1 MGNLNSPGGADE
13 YARRLLDAVPLAIL
27 VVDEDLRILDFNAAA
42 ALMVNGEMR
51 AIIRRRGGEAL
62 QCIHSTDVP
71 GGCGQGPFCQDCIIR
86 NSVTTAIRKR
96 ELTRRQGLV
105 EVVVGAATREIQ
117 MLVTAAPFVLEGQTR
132 ALLTLEDV
140 SELVPLRGFLT
151 MCSRCKDIRDD
162 QQHWHS
168 LEDYL
173 ARHANIQFS
182 HGLCPECAHA
192 LFPEFALSEK
202 SNASS

>member
-1 MGNLNSPGGADE
+1 MELMNSTGGAEE

-27 VVDEDLRILDFNAAA
+27 VVDEELRILDFNAAA

-71 GGCGQGPFCQDCIIR
+71 GGCGKGPFCQDCIIR
-86 NSVTTAIRKR
+86 DSVTAAIRKQ
-96 ELTRRQGLV
+96 ELTRREGRV
-105 EVVVGAATREIQ
+105 ELVVGAATREIQ
-117 MLVTAAPFVLEGQTR
+117 MLVTAAPFALEGQTR
-132 ALLTLEDV
+132 AMLILEDV
-140 SELVPLRGFLT
+140 SGMVPLRGLLP
-151 MCSRCKDIRDD
+151 MCSRCKNIRDD

-173 ARHANIQFS
+173 SQHANIQFT

-192 LFPEFALSEK
+192 LFPEFAVAEK
-202 SNASS
+202 SNSS